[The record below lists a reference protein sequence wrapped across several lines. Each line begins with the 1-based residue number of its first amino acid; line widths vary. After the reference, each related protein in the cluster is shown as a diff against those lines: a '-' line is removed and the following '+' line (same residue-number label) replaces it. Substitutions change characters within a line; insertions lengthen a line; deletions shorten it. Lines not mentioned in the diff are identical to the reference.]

1 MPASSVSFNEWLP
14 GSLAGAGVGGSSG
27 SSSGRKPGFASAV
40 RSVQCAMAP
49 VREHAQTAAA
59 CAGVPNS
66 VTQSGKDTC
75 CPNLTI
81 RERVQGCLGCLA
93 LGFVISFL
101 SVVSWWTGNT
111 ATFAVLY
118 TVGNIV
124 SLCGSGF
131 LFGPRRQLR
140 NMGRAGRRWATG
152 IYLLM
157 MVVTLTL
164 AFIHAFP
171 LFIILSVFL
180 QWCALVWY
188 IASYIPF
195 GQKIIT
201 KVLGKVTEF

>member
-1 MPASSVSFNEWLP
+1 LLRMPASSVSFNEWLP

-101 SVVSWWTGNT
+101 SVVSWWSECYAPLSLHWT
-111 ATFAVLY
+111 ALDGT
-118 TVGNIV
+118 
-124 SLCGSGF
+124 
-131 LFGPRRQLR
+131 P
-140 NMGRAGRRWATG
+140 
-152 IYLLM
+152 
-157 MVVTLTL
+157 VTPHL
-164 AFIHAFP
+164 
-171 LFIILSVFL
+171 
-180 QWCALVWY
+180 
-188 IASYIPF
+188 
-195 GQKIIT
+195 
-201 KVLGKVTEF
+201 